1 MGPLHLLTTLHA
13 DTEPANLYSNNNR
26 CALNFVRC
34 LIYHCDED
42 DAKRLKWPLH
52 ARRGRKIWQVRILMS
67 MAAALIA
74 AQYFFFFKQ
83 ATAQKRNLKIK

>member
-1 MGPLHLLTTLHA
+1 
-13 DTEPANLYSNNNR
+13 
-26 CALNFVRC
+26 
-34 LIYHCDED
+34 
-42 DAKRLKWPLH
+42 
-52 ARRGRKIWQVRILMS
+52 MS